1 MTIYEESSETRMLRD
16 TVRRFVD
23 KELPRELAREC
34 DRQSTFPREVYRR
47 LCELGVT
54 GLTVP
59 EQYGGAG
66 VDILAAIVVIEE
78 LSRRGTFLAGPYIHC
93 AFYGS
98 MNIVE
103 HGSEAQKRA
112 LLPALARGEL
122 FFAYALSE
130 PDVGGDLASACVTGI
145 PDFEL
150 NKVVVN
156 GTKRWCTGARFAD
169 YLYTLVRTGAK
180 EDRYRNLSLLLIPA
194 AASGITIKDI
204 DHMGMRYTQTTD
216 VVFDEVEVPLEN
228 VVGGAERLH
237 EGWPM
242 LVGRGLDV
250 ERLEVTAVALGIAA
264 AAVDDA
270 WKYAQERS
278 QFGRRICAHQAV
290 RNMLVDARTRLV
302 ACRHMLYHAA
312 SLATTGRDCSVES
325 SMAKLFVGDTA
336 VEIVLACQRVMGAYG
351 YAREYDME
359 RYVRDIVAFPMVGG
373 SSNMQMN
380 NIANRLGLPTR

>member
-34 DRQSTFPREVYRR
+34 DRQSTFPREVFRR

-264 AAVDDA
+264 AAVDDGSALIRPYATCWSMRAPDSLPAATCSITPPRWRPRAGTAA
-270 WKYAQERS
+270 WKVRWPSCSWAIRLWRS
-278 QFGRRICAHQAV
+278 CW
-290 RNMLVDARTRLV
+290 
-302 ACRHMLYHAA
+302 
-312 SLATTGRDCSVES
+312 
-325 SMAKLFVGDTA
+325 
-336 VEIVLACQRVMGAYG
+336 RVSA
-351 YAREYDME
+351 
-359 RYVRDIVAFPMVGG
+359 
-373 SSNMQMN
+373 
-380 NIANRLGLPTR
+380 